1 MNIEQLQCFLTVADT
16 LNFARAAEQLHVT
29 QPAVTQQI
37 RALERELG
45 VMLFRRTTRSV
56 RITEEGLAF
65 FDDARRIVEL
75 SQRAIQRFANADL
88 KPVRP
93 LSIGCHSFA
102 HLMLL
107 IPVLRELAAQYPDLH
122 PRLRVVPFQHLYRML
137 EDGDVDAVLAF
148 RQPASQRGVSFHYRE
163 LCHTPFACLCAA
175 DHPLAAQST
184 VTLEDLA
191 AQKLVLLDPG
201 RARLEGAKIQA
212 DLVREHSPSD
222 LYFCDSAE
230 AMIVLVQAGFG
241 VSLLPDLLIPR
252 NVSLVHLPLQGMPP
266 ASFGVYY
273 TPNQRDGLV
282 KSLLQCLQKLDWPV

>member
-65 FDDARRIVEL
+65 FDDARRMVEL
-75 SQRAIQRFANADL
+75 AHRAVQRFAHADL

-93 LSIGCHSFA
+93 LSIGCHSLA
-102 HLMLL
+102 HLLLL

-122 PRLRVVPFQHLYRML
+122 PRLQAVPFQHLYRFL
-137 EDGDVDAVLAF
+137 EEGDVDAVLAF
-148 RQPASQRGVSFHYRE
+148 RQPDSRKNSPFRYRE
-163 LCHTPFACLCAA
+163 LCRTSFTCLCAA
-175 DHPLAAQST
+175 GHPLAAQSS

-191 AQKLVLLDPG
+191 DQKLVLLDPG
-201 RARLEGAKIQA
+201 RARLEAAGVQA
-212 DLVREHSPSD
+212 ELVREHSPSD
-222 LYFCDSAE
+222 LYFCESAE

-241 VSLLPDLLIPR
+241 VSLLPNLLIPR

-266 ASFGVYY
+266 VSFGVYY
-273 TPNQRDGLV
+273 REQQSDELLKALIR
-282 KSLLQCLQKLDWPV
+282 SLQALDWPV